1 MIELIPYLTAF
12 SLIFAF
18 IALCVSISNLMRWK
32 KIEPDTMK
40 ARIFLDKS
48 FIDNN
53 FKLTLVIVIIVGGVL
68 SLHSLM
74 EYFEIIGVDF
84 AGFYFLYHGMLPV
97 ATGILA
103 IISFLWYKLL
113 NMKFR
118 QE

>member
-18 IALCVSISNLMRWK
+18 IAVCISISNLIHWK

-40 ARIFLDKS
+40 ARVFLNKS

-53 FKLTLVIVIIVGGVL
+53 FKLTLVMVIISGGLV

-74 EYFEIIGVDF
+74 EYFDFIGLDF
-84 AGFYFLYHGMLPV
+84 KEFDIFYYGLLPV
-97 ATGILA
+97 TTGTLMLMAYI
-103 IISFLWYKLL
+103 WYKLL
-113 NMKFR
+113 NVKSK
-118 QE
+118 